1 MVLPLLMI
9 AFLALIMIYTLLAM
23 RIVKEHE
30 QGVVTRFGKFLAIHE
45 SGLVL
50 IVPFVDHMRKVDLRT
65 LAIIERIEPDTGK
78 GSVQIWG
85 QSWPATTEDG
95 SSIGPGTPIEIA
107 ALDGRAVVVRP
118 TL

>member
-1 MVLPLLMI
+1 MAAVTALVFVVLMLIYVLLG
-9 AFLALIMIYTLLAM
+9 L

-30 QGVVTRFGKFLAIHE
+30 QGVVMRFGRFFAVHAA
-45 SGLVL
+45 GLVM
-50 IVPFVDHMRKVDLRT
+50 IVPFVDRMRKVDLRT

-78 GSVQIWG
+78 GRVQIWG
-85 QSWPATTEDG
+85 AAWPATSDDG
-95 SSIGPGTPIEIA
+95 GPLGPGTPIEVA